1 MATSDGPAGRVVGY
15 LESAKNITGSISG
28 LVGVGL
34 GAAGLA
40 GPYWPGVVVVL
51 YAAGALIAPPKRP
64 GTPSFAAVEPADEL
78 GALRT
83 DLASLKGYLDEVD
96 LPEGAARG
104 VHSLVDVFTSLL
116 EPGRGADAL
125 NVDPEAL
132 HVVSRAI
139 RNDVPDCVDA
149 FVRTRWWAR
158 LQPGTES
165 PDQHLER
172 QLAVLREE
180 TDEMIAGLEDAEK
193 RRQESISRY
202 LEDRHKAP

>member
-1 MATSDGPAGRVVGY
+1 VATSDEPAGRVVGY
-15 LESAKNITGSISG
+15 LGSAKNITGSVSG

-40 GPYWPGVVVVL
+40 GPYWPGIVVVL

-64 GTPSFAAVEPADEL
+64 DTPEFTAEPTDEL

-83 DLASLKGYLDEVD
+83 DLASLRDYLGAVE
-96 LPEGAARG
+96 LPETAAEG
-104 VHSLVDVFTSLL
+104 VSGLLEVFGSLL
-116 EPGRGADAL
+116 EPGRGAESLHA
-125 NVDPEAL
+125 DPEAM
-132 HVVSRAI
+132 HIVSRAI

-158 LQPGTES
+158 LQSGTES
-165 PDQHLER
+165 PEGHLER
-172 QLAVLREE
+172 QLAVLRQE
-180 TDEMIAGLEDAEK
+180 TDEMVAGLEDAE
-193 RRQESISRY
+193 RRHQESISHY